1 MKRKTI
7 VGLIVAIVVVAM
19 FVGCVEKPPSAPT
32 VPTPTPETVTPKTE
46 LSLGESAIL
55 DDIEFTVVRFEEN
68 HEYEYIF
75 NKTVYPAEGA
85 KFLWVWVI
93 AKNVGEVARE
103 VPDRTSRFGD
113 IEMLY
118 KGEKIF
124 THNMGGSASSLK
136 REIYDSPGMFSD
148 PLYPGVTE
156 EGWILFEV
164 PEGID
169 LSQAKIRVDSPTNHT
184 KTVTWSF

>member
-7 VGLIVAIVVVAM
+7 AGLIAVVAIAVAVM
-19 FVGCVEKPPSAPT
+19 FAGCVEEKA
-32 VPTPTPETVTPKTE
+32 PTPTPTETPTPKTE

-55 DDIEFTVVRFEEN
+55 DDIEITVVRFEES
-68 HEYEYIF
+68 HEYEYTF
-75 NKTVYPAEGA
+75 NETVYPAEGA
-85 KFLWVWVI
+85 KFLWVYVI

-103 VPDRTSRFGD
+103 VPDRSDD

-136 REIYDSPGMFSD
+136 RKIYDSPGIFSD
-148 PLYPGVTE
+148 QIFPGVIE

-164 PEGID
+164 PEGIE
-169 LSQAKIRVDSPTNHT
+169 LSQAKIRVESPTNYK

>member
-1 MKRKTI
+1 MKKKI
-7 VGLIVAIVVVAM
+7 VAGLITIVAIVAVVM
-19 FVGCVEKPPSAPT
+19 FMGCVEKPPSAPT
-32 VPTPTPETVTPKTE
+32 ETPTLTPSPKAE

-55 DDIEFTVVRFEEN
+55 DDIEFTVVRFEES
-68 HEYEYIF
+68 HEYEYGIS
-75 NKTVYPAEGA
+75 NETVYPAEGA
-85 KFLWVWVI
+85 KFLWVYVI
-93 AKNVGEVARE
+93 AKNVGEVARK
-103 VPDRTSRFGD
+103 VPMSSSIGFISD

-136 REIYDSPGMFSD
+136 REIYDPGRS
-148 PLYPGVTE
+148 PLYPDVTD

-169 LSQAKIRVDSPTNHT
+169 LSQAKIRVDSPTNYT

>member
-1 MKRKTI
+1 MKKTTLA
-7 VGLIVAIVVVAM
+7 GLIAIVAILAVAM
-19 FVGCVEKPPSAPT
+19 FAGCVEEPSSAPT
-32 VPTPTPETVTPKTE
+32 ETPTPKTE

-55 DDIEFTVVRFEEN
+55 EDIEITVVRFEES
-68 HEYEYIF
+68 HEYEYTF

-85 KFLWVWVI
+85 KFLWVYVI

-103 VPDRTSRFGD
+103 VPDRSDG

-136 REIYDSPGMFSD
+136 RKIYDSPGIFSD
-148 PLYPGVTE
+148 QIFPGVTE

-164 PEGID
+164 PEGIA
-169 LSQAKIRVDSPTNHT
+169 LSQAKIRVESPANYK
-184 KTVTWSF
+184 KTATWSF

>member
-1 MKRKTI
+1 MNRKTI
-7 VGLIVAIVVVAM
+7 GLLVIGLLVLAVAM
-19 FVGCVEKPPSAPT
+19 MSGCIKEEKPSEPSAPT
-32 VPTPTPETVTPKTE
+32 KTPTQKTE

-55 DDIEFTVVRFEEN
+55 DDIVFTVVRFEES

-136 REIYDSPGMFSD
+136 RKIYDSPGMFSD
-148 PLYPGVTE
+148 PLYPGVIE

-184 KTVTWSF
+184 KTVTWIF